1 MTYERGNI
9 AAMQGYTWG
18 EQPQDDRTIKLN
30 TNENPYPASP
40 HVQRALAAFTI
51 DSLRRY
57 PEPTAKKLREALA
70 KLHDLSPEHFIVTN
84 GGDEA
89 LRLALTTYVDP
100 GATFS
105 MAVPSYSLYGVLAD
119 IQDAKLHTVPLH
131 ADWSMPENIGAQ
143 LNSANSRLACLV
155 NPHAPSGTLT
165 SPPTYSRIAK
175 QMNGV
180 LLVDEAYIDFVDPK
194 RGHDS
199 TDLVRELDNVL
210 LLRTF
215 SKGYGL
221 AGLRLG
227 YLIGHPDLIAPM
239 MWKTRDSYNINHLS
253 QILGLA
259 AIEDQGYARSTWER
273 VRSERGRVQAVFE
286 NLGFPSPPSESNFI
300 LVQSTRVAARDLYT
314 GLKEHGVLVRYFD
327 SAGLNDKLRITIGTP
342 EENDRLISAFKQL
355 I

>member
-18 EQPQDDRTIKLN
+18 EQPQDERTIKLN

-40 HVQRALAAFTI
+40 RVQAALADFTI
-51 DSLRRY
+51 SSLRRY
-57 PEPTAKKLREALA
+57 PEPTARKLREALA
-70 KLHDLSPEHFIVTN
+70 SLHGLTPEHFIITN

-89 LRLALTTYVDP
+89 LRLALTTFVDP

-105 MAVPSYSLYGVLAD
+105 MATPSYSLYGVLAQ
-119 IQDAKLHTVPLH
+119 IQDARLHTVGLNP
-131 ADWSMPENIGAQ
+131 DWSMPDDIGAQ
-143 LNSANSRLACLV
+143 FNAAGTRLACLV

-165 SPPTYSRIAK
+165 NPSTFSAIADA
-175 QMNGV
+175 MNGV
-180 LLVDEAYIDFVDPK
+180 LLVDEAYVDFVDPV
-194 RGHDS
+194 RRHDA
-199 TDLVRELDNVL
+199 TGLAREHENVL

-227 YLIGHPDLIAPM
+227 YLIGAPSLIEPM

-253 QILGLA
+253 QTLGLA
-259 AIEDQGYARSTWER
+259 AIEDQDYARSTWTR
-273 VRSERGRVQAVFE
+273 VRTERARVQAVFE

-300 LVQSTRVAARDLYT
+300 LVSSSRMPARDLYT
-314 GLKEHGVLVRYFD
+314 GLKERHILVRYFD
-327 SAGLNDKLRITIGTP
+327 SPGLQDRLRITIGTP
-342 EENDRLISAFKQL
+342 EENDRLIAAFKQL
-355 I
+355 L

>member
-18 EQPQDDRTIKLN
+18 EQPQDARTIKLN

-40 HVQRALAAFTI
+40 AVQAAMAGFSV
-51 DSLRRY
+51 DALRRY

-70 KLHDLSPEHFIVTN
+70 RLHGLTPDHFIVTN

-89 LRLALTTYVDP
+89 LRLALTTFVDP

-105 MAVPSYSLYGVLAD
+105 MAVPSYSLYGVLAQ
-119 IQDAKLHTVPLH
+119 IQDAKLHTVPLRD
-131 ADWSMPENIGAQ
+131 DWSMPDDMGTQ
-143 LNSANSRLACLV
+143 LREAGSKLACLV

-165 SPPTYSRIAK
+165 SPATHARIASE
-175 QMNGV
+175 MNGV
-180 LLVDEAYIDFVDPK
+180 LLVDEAYVDFVDPA
-194 RGHDS
+194 RDHDATS
-199 TDLVRELDNVL
+199 LVLEHDNVL

-227 YLIGHPDLIAPM
+227 YLIGAPDLIAPM

-253 QILGLA
+253 QALGLA
-259 AIEDQGYARSTWER
+259 AIEDQDYARSTWER
-273 VRSERGRVQAVFE
+273 VRSERVRVQAVFE

-300 LVQSTRVAARDLYT
+300 LVQCNRRPARVLYE
-314 GLKEHGVLVRYFD
+314 GLKERGILVRYFD
-327 SAGLNDKLRITIGTP
+327 SPGLDDRLRITIGTP
-342 EENDRLISAFKQL
+342 EENDRLITALKQL
-355 I
+355 L